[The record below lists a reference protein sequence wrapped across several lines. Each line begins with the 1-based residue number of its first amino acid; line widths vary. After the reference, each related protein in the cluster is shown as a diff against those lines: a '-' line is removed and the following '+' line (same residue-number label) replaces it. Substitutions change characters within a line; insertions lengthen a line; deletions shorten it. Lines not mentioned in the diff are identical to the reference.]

1 MVGRLDRSVLTG
13 IAVYRGVA
21 LAWLVIVLVG
31 SRDDLAHPVI
41 ALLLVV
47 GAALLTIALSVIL
60 WLDARRLLTAPIV
73 LMELL
78 YGFALLSLDGWV
90 YEPGGHPLSLGAAWP
105 LAGVLTAGIAAGTV
119 AGGVAG
125 VGMGLGRLVATKL
138 GDGGAASGFSLISS
152 CVLYAQAGA
161 IAGFATGRLRVA
173 EAQISAARAREEVAR
188 TLHDGVLQTLAVVQ
202 RRSTDPEL
210 AALAR
215 DQERE
220 LREYLFGI
228 EDRHTDLLTRLR
240 ATAGRFERHEGA
252 TVEVVALDEA
262 STDPKIAEAL
272 AGAVGEALTNAA
284 KHGHATHVVVY
295 VEPDDDEVFVSV
307 KDDGVG
313 FDPAATTEGV
323 GLGRSVRGRL
333 AEVGGRVEIDAR
345 PGRGAE
351 VRMWA
356 PVRTPRALRDSTP

>member
-31 SRDDLAHPVI
+31 SRGDLAHPVI
-41 ALLLVV
+41 AVLLVV

-73 LMELL
+73 LTELI

-90 YEPGGHPLSLGAAWP
+90 YQGSHPLSLGAAWP

-119 AGGVAG
+119 AGCIAG
-125 VGMGLGRLVATKL
+125 VGMGLGRVVATKL
-138 GDGGAASGFSLISS
+138 GAGGTASSFSLISS

-161 IAGFATGRLRVA
+161 VAGFATGRLRVA

-228 EDRHTDLLTRLR
+228 EARHTDLLTRLR

-262 STDPKIAEAL
+262 STDPKVADAL

-284 KHGHATHVVVY
+284 KHGRATHVVVY

-313 FDPAATTEGV
+313 FDPAATSEGV

-356 PVRTPRALRDSTP
+356 PVKTPRALRDSTP